1 MMNDVLEVSDWEKSM
16 GWYGTL
22 ICQIIDGLLTDQIQP
37 DEGARALVA
46 IEWAQR
52 RSGY

>member
-1 MMNDVLEVSDWEKSM
+1 MMNDVLDVADWERTM
-16 GWYGTL
+16 GWYGRMVCE
-22 ICQIIDGLLTDQIQP
+22 IVDGLLTDKIQP

-52 RSGY
+52 KSGY